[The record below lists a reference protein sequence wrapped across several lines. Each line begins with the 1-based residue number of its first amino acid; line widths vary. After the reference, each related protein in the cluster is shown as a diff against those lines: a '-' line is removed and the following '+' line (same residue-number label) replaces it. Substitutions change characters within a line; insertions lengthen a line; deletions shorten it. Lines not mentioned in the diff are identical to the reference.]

1 MIFLAL
7 QQPLNLNLQG
17 ESSVFP
23 CVEHIPEF
31 RRHTR
36 QGKQQAQSELEGV
49 WEAVA
54 DGGVGQRVNMGAE
67 RVLKRPGRPIL
78 CGKKGEPG
86 GWEHLPQACQDVGE
100 GGKNSIPGK

>member
-1 MIFLAL
+1 M
-7 QQPLNLNLQG
+7 
-17 ESSVFP
+17 FP

-31 RRHTR
+31 RRHTK

-54 DGGVGQRVNMGAE
+54 EGGVGQRVNMGAKS
-67 RVLKRPGRPIL
+67 VLKRPGRPIL

-86 GWEHLPQACQDVGE
+86 GRESLPKACQDVGE
-100 GGKNSIPGK
+100 GGETASQESETSD